1 VSAEPS
7 GDLKEAREL
16 ARGALELLLSKY
28 TGALTEE
35 ERRRA
40 LKGLE
45 HLFPEERLEEE
56 AESIE
61 EEGRLRWAVEK
72 AFLPPSWFRSPREG
86 AENQEII
93 ERSGK
98 ATQKELKVKL
108 SANPSLLPQLCA
120 LSYRLAE
127 RGYFARLKVI
137 RVRDL
142 GPAKLLP
149 PLLLRRLGDRAVRL
163 ELEVERS

>member
-1 VSAEPS
+1 VSAGRDRKLE
-7 GDLKEAREL
+7 EARAL
-16 ARGALELLLSKY
+16 AREALELLLSKY
-28 TGALTEE
+28 VGSLTEE

-45 HLFPEERLEEE
+45 HLFPEEFLGEVLERL
-56 AESIE
+56 E
-61 EEGRLRWAVEK
+61 EEGRLRWAVRK
-72 AFLPPSWFRSPREG
+72 AFIPPPWLRSPREG

-98 ATQKELKVKL
+98 ATQKESKAKV
-108 SANPSLLPQLCA
+108 SAHPSLLKNLSTLA
-120 LSYRLAE
+120 LKLAE

-137 RVRDL
+137 RLRDL

-149 PLLLRRLGDRAVRL
+149 PFLLKPLSEKIVRL
-163 ELEVERS
+163 ELEISR

>member
-1 VSAEPS
+1 MSAGRDRKLE
-7 GDLKEAREL
+7 EARDL
-16 ARGALELLLSKY
+16 AWRALSLLLSRY
-28 TGALTEE
+28 TGSLTGE
-35 ERRRA
+35 ERKQA

-45 HLFPEERLEEE
+45 RFFPEEFLEEE

-98 ATQKELKVKL
+98 ATQKESKAKV
-108 SANPSLLPQLCA
+108 SAHPSLLKNLSTLA
-120 LSYRLAE
+120 LKLAE

-137 RVRDL
+137 RLRDL

-149 PLLLRRLGDRAVRL
+149 PFLLKPLSEKIVRL
-163 ELEVERS
+163 ELEISR